1 MISTTTTFI
10 RLPSWWGRRAAHPEN
25 VMVPLDVAYAAAVLM
40 GAGHGVDVLDV
51 EASGASAD
59 EVLAAL
65 DRRPPDRVVLQ
76 MVTPAVPRGLVLAR
90 KIKDRLPDVQVV
102 AVGQHASVLP
112 ATLLGP
118 GSSVD
123 LCVRGEYEQKLLEVV
138 TSPEPDPA
146 GLARPGPDAPCID
159 PAVLCVDDLDALPLP
174 AHHLFA
180 SPRYRVFHPTGVRR
194 RWRWGFVLSSR
205 GCPHGCVYCSPT
217 LRNSYG
223 KGLRLR
229 SAQSVLEELE
239 LLTSLGCTLI
249 HFKDDVFSQ
258 RRDHVTGLC
267 EAILSRG
274 LKVAWTAQTRPD
286 LVDDELLRLM
296 KRAGCVTLGLGVESG
311 SARVLERLGKGL
323 DADAA
328 RLAFPAARRAGLL
341 TVGFFM
347 LGNPGET
354 EQDIAMTHRLLMEV
368 APDIIQVA
376 FFTAYP
382 GATVFE
388 EGLLDRFS
396 LEEFSHYNV
405 PMNFSE
411 VPDARLRWW
420 QRKMYLDFIFRT
432 GFIPRYLRTQAVPS
446 VLNPEKLAELARL
459 SLRFFGKEL
468 RS

>member
-1 MISTTTTFI
+1 MSTTTFI

-40 GAGHGVDVLDV
+40 GAGHGVEVLDV

-76 MVTPAVPRGLVLAR
+76 LVTPAVPRGLVLAR
-90 KIKDRLPDVQVV
+90 KIKDRFPGAQVV
-102 AVGQHASVLP
+102 AVGQHATVLP
-112 ATLLGP
+112 ATLLEP
-118 GSSVD
+118 GSGVD
-123 LCVRGEYEQKLLEVV
+123 LCLRGEYEQKLLEVV
-138 TSPEPDPA
+138 EAPEPGQA
-146 GLARPGPDAPCID
+146 GLALPGDDGPRVD
-159 PAVLCVDDLDALPLP
+159 PTVLCVDDLDALPLP

-223 KGLRLR
+223 SRLRLR
-229 SAQSVLEELE
+229 SVDGVLEELRQ
-239 LLTSLGCTLI
+239 LAALGCTLV
-249 HFKDDVFSQ
+249 HFKDDVFTQ
-258 RRDHVTGLC
+258 RRDHVEGIC
-267 EAILSRG
+267 EALLSCG
-274 LKVAWTAQTRPD
+274 LRVFWTAQTRPD
-286 LVDDELLRLM
+286 LVDDRLLRLM
-296 KRAGCVTLGLGVESG
+296 KRAGCVTLGFGVESG
-311 SARVLERLGKGL
+311 SPRVLERLGKGL
-323 DADAA
+323 DPDAA
-328 RLAFPAARRAGLL
+328 RRAFPAARRAGLL

-354 EQDIAMTHRLLMEV
+354 EADIALTHRLLMDV

-382 GATVFE
+382 GATVFDDE
-388 EGLLDRFS
+388 LLGRLS
-396 LEEFSHYNV
+396 WEEFSHYNA
-405 PMNFSE
+405 PMSFSE
-411 VPDARLRWW
+411 VSDARLRWW

-432 GFIPRYLRTQAVPS
+432 GFLPRYLRAQAVPS
-446 VLNPEKLAELARL
+446 LLNPGKVAELARL

-468 RS
+468 RP